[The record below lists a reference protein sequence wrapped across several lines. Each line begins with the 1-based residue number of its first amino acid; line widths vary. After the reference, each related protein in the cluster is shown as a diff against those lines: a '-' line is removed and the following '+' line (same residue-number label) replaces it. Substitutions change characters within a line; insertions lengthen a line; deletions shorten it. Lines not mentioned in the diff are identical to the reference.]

1 MTYWHLLGH
10 ACTPIYNPLVCLS
23 ETMDLAGL
31 AGTGESARRVQASK
45 SMPPADSGIR
55 GGWAQNWR
63 CIAKQVAQ
71 HEHVKR

>member
-31 AGTGESARRVQASK
+31 AGTEQVIHVLPLVQ

-71 HEHVKR
+71 HEHVNR